1 MFIQIKL
8 ENQIIKRSQKLI
20 TNELLRLNSAI
31 KLYYHNDVH

>member
-8 ENQIIKRSQKLI
+8 ENQIKRSQKLI